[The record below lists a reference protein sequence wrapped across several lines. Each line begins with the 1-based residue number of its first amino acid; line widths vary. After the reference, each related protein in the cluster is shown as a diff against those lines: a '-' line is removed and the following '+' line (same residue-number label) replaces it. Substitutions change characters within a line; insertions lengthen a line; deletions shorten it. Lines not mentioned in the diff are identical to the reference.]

1 VRLSFTRQKL
11 SHQTPLR
18 TASVLSGVC
27 LFVAA
32 FGLLAADRA
41 FVPYQAAKPILK
53 QARERFPEQLP
64 EGLRDT
70 AVDHGAE
77 TQWLA
82 WSRQRDKTIR
92 ARLQQGDLDSMVN
105 LLLLGTSF
113 TKQPRIRME
122 SLDAASKSG
131 ILRAR
136 VDDLVAGLRQPGD
149 NERLLFLQKLVRAEG
164 IDPADSNGGE
174 AGRFLYRNLLRVAQ
188 ERRALA
194 ERSAQAA
201 GGTKDAAKKPDDPA
215 SLLERHSL
223 FRDRGLSLD
232 TSILPDFL
240 IEQALRD
247 LKKRGMLREGQV
259 ARVAVVGPGLD
270 FIDKNEESAFDYY
283 PQQTLQPFALY
294 DSLVRLGLA
303 GTGTSRAASLSV
315 SVLDISTRVI
325 DHLERTRERARK
337 GIGYSIQL
345 PRDLARPWPSDLI
358 AYWKALGDQAGAAV
372 EPTRPPEIFP
382 GLETR
387 AVRIRP
393 ATVLACAPVD
403 LDIVLERLNLPER
416 ERFDLIV
423 GTNIFVYYDAFE
435 QMLALENAGAMLKP
449 GGLLL
454 TNDRL
459 PELPGGS
466 MRLAGVT
473 EVRFDAQGGNA
484 RDVVGWYKR
493 EP

>member
-1 VRLSFTRQKL
+1 VRLSFIIQK
-11 SHQTPLR
+11 PLR
-18 TASVLSGVC
+18 TALVLGGFC
-27 LFVAA
+27 LFAAA
-32 FGLLAADRA
+32 FGLSAADRA
-41 FVPYQAAKPILK
+41 FVPYTAARPILE
-53 QARERFPEQLP
+53 QARAQLP
-64 EGLRDT
+64 EGLRGT
-70 AVDHGAE
+70 AFDHGVEAK
-77 TQWLA
+77 WLA
-82 WSRQRDKTIR
+82 WSRQRDKAIR

-113 TKQPRIRME
+113 TRQPRIRME

-136 VDDLVAGLRQPGD
+136 VEDLVAGLRQPAD

-164 IDPADSNGGE
+164 IDPGDPNGGE

-201 GGTKDAAKKPDDPA
+201 GGIKDAARKPDDPA
-215 SLLERHSL
+215 SLLDRHSL
-223 FRDRGLSLD
+223 FRERGLSLD

-247 LKKRGMLREGQV
+247 LKRRGMLREGQV

-294 DSLVRLGLA
+294 DSLLRLGLA
-303 GTGTSRAASLSV
+303 HAGTSAGRALSV

-325 DHLERTRERARK
+325 DHLERAREHARK
-337 GIGYSIQL
+337 GIGYTIQL
-345 PRDLARPWPSDLI
+345 PRDVARPWPSDLI
-358 AYWKALGDQAGAAV
+358 AYWNALGDQVGAAV
-372 EPTRPPEIFP
+372 EPIRPPEIFP

-393 ATVLACAPVD
+393 AAVLACEPVD
-403 LDIVLERLNLPER
+403 LDIVLERLNLSER

-435 QMLALENAGAMLKP
+435 QMLALENASAMLKP

-459 PELPGGS
+459 PELAQGS
-466 MRLAGVT
+466 IRLAGVT
-473 EVRFDAQGGNA
+473 EVRFDGPGVKA
-484 RDVVGWYKR
+484 RDVVGWYQR

>member
-1 VRLSFTRQKL
+1 MRLSFINQK
-11 SHQTPLR
+11 PLR
-18 TASVLSGVC
+18 TALVLSGFC

-32 FGLLAADRA
+32 FGLFAADRA
-41 FVPYQAAKPILK
+41 FVPYAAAKPILK
-53 QARERFPEQLP
+53 QAREQLP
-64 EGLRDT
+64 EGLRAT
-70 AVDHGAE
+70 SEAK
-77 TQWLA
+77 WLA
-82 WSRQRDKTIR
+82 WSRQRDKAIR

-136 VDDLVAGLRQPGD
+136 VDDLVAGIRRPGD

-164 IDPADSNGGE
+164 IDPGDSNGGE
-174 AGRFLYRNLLRVAQ
+174 AGRLLYRNLLRVAQ

-194 ERSAQAA
+194 ERSAQADSA
-201 GGTKDAAKKPDDPA
+201 RTPEGPA
-215 SLLERHSL
+215 SLLDRHSL

-232 TSILPDFL
+232 TNILPDFL
-240 IEQALRD
+240 IEQALLD
-247 LKKRGMLREGQV
+247 LKKRGVLREGQV

-283 PQQTLQPFALY
+283 PQQTVQPFALY
-294 DSLVRLGLA
+294 DSLLRLGLGHTETGA
-303 GTGTSRAASLSV
+303 GRALSV

-325 DHLERTRERARK
+325 DHLERAREHARK
-337 GIGYSIQL
+337 GIGYAIQL
-345 PRDLARPWPSDLI
+345 PRDVARPWPSDLI
-358 AYWKALGDQAGAAV
+358 AYWNALGDQVGGAA
-372 EPTRPPEIFP
+372 EPIGPPEIFP

-393 ATVLACAPVD
+393 AAVLACEPVD
-403 LDIVLERLNLPER
+403 LDIVLQRLNLSER

-423 GTNIFVYYDAFE
+423 ATNIFVYYDAFE
-435 QMLALENAGAMLKP
+435 QMLALENAGAMLKL

-459 PELPGGS
+459 PELSGGS
-466 MRLAGVT
+466 IRLAGVT
-473 EVRFDAQGGNA
+473 EVRFDVPGVRS
-484 RDVVGWYKR
+484 RDVIGWYER

>member
-1 VRLSFTRQKL
+1 VRLSLFDQKPIN
-11 SHQTPLR
+11 QKPLR
-18 TASVLSGVC
+18 TASVLSGFC
-27 LFVAA
+27 LFVVA
-32 FGLLAADRA
+32 FSLFAADRA
-41 FVPYQAAKPILK
+41 FVPYAAAKRILE
-53 QARERFPEQLP
+53 QAHDQLP
-64 EGLRDT
+64 EGLR
-70 AVDHGAE
+70 GAGE
-77 TQWLA
+77 AKWAA
-82 WSRQRDKTIR
+82 WSRQRDKVIR

-122 SLDAASKSG
+122 SLDAASKNG
-131 ILRAR
+131 TLRAR

-164 IDPADSNGGE
+164 IDPGDSNGGE

-194 ERSAQAA
+194 ERSAQADSA
-201 GGTKDAAKKPDDPA
+201 RKPDDPT

-223 FRDRGLSLD
+223 FSDRGLSLD

-247 LKKRGMLREGQV
+247 LKKRGVLREGQV

-294 DSLVRLGLA
+294 DSLLRLGLA
-303 GTGTSRAASLSV
+303 RGGALSV
-315 SVLDISTRVI
+315 SVLDISPRVI
-325 DHLERTRERARK
+325 DHLERARERARK
-337 GIGYSIQL
+337 GIGYAIQL
-345 PRDLARPWPSDLI
+345 PRDVARPWPPDLI
-358 AYWKALGDQAGAAV
+358 AYWHALGDQVGAV
-372 EPTRPPEIFP
+372 TEPIRPPEIFP

-393 ATVLACAPVD
+393 AVVLACEPVD
-403 LDIVLERLNLPER
+403 LDIVLERLNLSER

-459 PELPGGS
+459 PELAKGS
-466 MRLAGVT
+466 IRLAGVT
-473 EVRFDAQGGNA
+473 EVRFDVPGVEAKS
-484 RDVVGWYKR
+484 VVGWYKR

>member
-1 VRLSFTRQKL
+1 MHRN
-11 SHQTPLR
+11 PLR
-18 TASVLSGVC
+18 TALVLGGFC
-27 LFVAA
+27 LFAAA
-32 FGLLAADRA
+32 FGLFAADRA
-41 FVPYQAAKPILK
+41 FVPYAAAKPILE
-53 QARERFPEQLP
+53 QARAQLP
-64 EGLRDT
+64 EGLR
-70 AVDHGAE
+70 GAGE
-77 TQWLA
+77 GKWLA
-82 WSRQRDKTIR
+82 WSRQRDKAIR

-122 SLDAASKSG
+122 ALDTASKSG

-136 VDDLVAGLRQPGD
+136 VEDLVAGVRQPGD
-149 NERLLFLQKLVRAEG
+149 DERLLFLQKLVRAEG

-188 ERRALA
+188 ERRVLA

-201 GGTKDAAKKPDDPA
+201 GGIKDAARKPDDPA
-215 SLLERHSL
+215 SLLDRHSL
-223 FRDRGLSLD
+223 FRDRGVSLD

-294 DSLVRLGLA
+294 DSLLRLGLA
-303 GTGTSRAASLSV
+303 SGGTLSV

-325 DHLERTRERARK
+325 DHLERAREHARK
-337 GIGYSIQL
+337 GIGYTIQL
-345 PRDLARPWPSDLI
+345 PRDVARAWPSDLI
-358 AYWKALGDQAGAAV
+358 AYWNALGDQAGTPA
-372 EPTRPPEIFP
+372 EPIRPPGIFP

-393 ATVLACAPVD
+393 AAVLACKPVD

-459 PELPGGS
+459 PELAEGS
-466 MRLAGVT
+466 IRLAGVT
-473 EVRFDAQGGNA
+473 QVRLDVLGVKA
-484 RDVVGWYKR
+484 RDVVGWYR
-493 EP
+493 QEP